1 MLTFTSREVRGSQ
14 SLKCIILY
22 FKSGIS
28 SLLCSKQR
36 YNKLFTNE
44 ADPEAGPVRKTKA
57 NIAVKKDAPPQ
68 CEGVDT
74 VDNLPRETVSDQK
87 DEETSEVEVKD
98 PAILR
103 VTAEE
108 NSEVGLVTAESHED
122 VFTYEDDL
130 RETKVDDLPIN
141 PILELSKETV
151 VEDQSNSCVS
161 ETPTTGKT
169 ALYRVSSV
177 PVLPSDDKT
186 MHKSN
191 VLKTNFQRSSSL
203 RERGPKRI
211 QYLRDFMEG
220 KAASDENITECDQ
233 KEKGT
238 FQSQSND
245 QERQSGAG
253 SNSLGGLPSDLHG
266 LLESGFVK
274 RKSRNFE
281 EGVYDVLSVELDDI
295 LSLGKEMDREFELG
309 ENEKSAAAE
318 KEQDKSEEPEPGVVK
333 KHKEEYELKH
343 RESLKR
349 GAVLQ
354 RGESGDGSS
363 LKRERSDGI
372 LTSDADGILSGDGS
386 ETERPCSVNVDALV
400 QKVNEDMKKEV
411 SARRVSKK
419 ERELRALVQ
428 LAGEDGNSNQ
438 ENENSVE
445 DSVCNETTEMLAAA
459 GLVKETNEG
468 SAQLLEDPPISMEV
482 VGCAETELTKS
493 DLTSDISPGANEEQA
508 LSADGDSSHNVSA
521 ENTCKPVE
529 NGEDNVMEQDEEDIP
544 QKGLV
549 KRHTLLIEGKLQPWD
564 QETEKD
570 VQSETEKAER
580 EHTMQQEV
588 LLRSPSKEQTFSSEG
603 IEQGVAGDVS
613 ATLVTESKETEDRA
627 LEEDTQSLP
636 EKGLVKRHT
645 LLIEGRHQALEQALP
660 EVEIECKQEGES
672 KDRKDHCTKS
682 SEEQSRGVALKS
694 MEPVDGDDVKIAEDI
709 IEQGRTAP
717 ENVDTCEL
725 LDDKED
731 MMSVDDVPQRGL
743 VKRQTLVIEG
753 KLQLGPEQDEFA
765 VDQESFPSPST
776 VELRNDEPT
785 GNQDMCSSICL
796 EQEQSYQPELTSY
809 VPGEVVVEKIED
821 SETVSG
827 LVRRE
832 KERIEKRVKP
842 LTVEETNAKREEDNE
857 EVCKDGTLLEV
868 SEGGEEGRGDAEK
881 NEDVEGDRVEE
892 TELSDV
898 GVDTSSVVRVRDQ
911 TQHLEGIIRVTTT
924 SKDGEKI
931 KRQRSKEDLPT
942 TGSES
947 AKIIIV
953 PRSCSDE
960 SVHEEN
966 QLNMS
971 CNMKMEEI
979 LSDSAVNLALMN
991 AQEKLEL
998 ANETFIDWDG
1008 ANVKQR
1014 TRIFET
1020 IMQHIS
1026 KQSKEDEED
1035 NGNHIRRCGSMPKA
1049 IGKTEKYVIRR
1060 RSFSDVSETVSS
1072 SSGREVGYTIK
1083 FSNGQ
1088 SSSSSSLPREW
1099 SPLQRRLEKEKLN
1112 TNEVFSPQNC
1122 GETES
1127 EENMCTELID
1137 CQDQENDSPSV
1148 KEKVQVLDSKNH
1160 RNISNVS

>member
-1 MLTFTSREVRGSQ
+1 MLTFTSQEVRGSQ

-22 FKSGIS
+22 FKSGVS

-57 NIAVKKDAPPQ
+57 NIAVKKDTQPQ

-87 DEETSEVEVKD
+87 DEETSEVEIKD

-103 VTAEE
+103 VTTEE
-108 NSEVGLVTAESHED
+108 NSEVGLVTAEAHED

-130 RETKVDDLPIN
+130 RETKVGDLPIN

-151 VEDQSNSCVS
+151 LENQSNSCVS
-161 ETPTTGKT
+161 ETPTTGRT

-211 QYLRDFMEG
+211 QYLRDFVKG

-238 FQSQSND
+238 FQSQPND

-295 LSLGKEMDREFELG
+295 LSLGKEIDREFALG
-309 ENEKSAAAE
+309 ENEKSAATE

-372 LTSDADGILSGDGS
+372 LTSDANGILSGDGS

-445 DSVCNETTEMLAAA
+445 DSFCNETTEMLAAA

-493 DLTSDISPGANEEQA
+493 DLTSDISLGANEEQA
-508 LSADGDSSHNVSA
+508 PRADGDSSQNVSA
-521 ENTCKPVE
+521 ENTCKPPE
-529 NGEDNVMEQDEEDIP
+529 NGEDNVIEEDKEDIP

-564 QETEKD
+564 QETKKD

-588 LLRSPSKEQTFSSEG
+588 LLRSPSKEHTVSSEG

-627 LEEDTQSLP
+627 LEEGTQSLT

-645 LLIEGRHQALEQALP
+645 LLIEGRHQTLEQALA

-672 KDRKDHCTKS
+672 KDCKDHCTKS

-709 IEQGRTAP
+709 IEQGKTAP

-731 MMSVDDVPQRGL
+731 MMSVDDVPQIGL

-776 VELRNDEPT
+776 VELISDEPT
-785 GNQDMCSSICL
+785 GNQDICSSTCQD
-796 EQEQSYQPELTSY
+796 QEQRYQPELTSS
-809 VPGEVVVEKIED
+809 VPGEVVVEKTED

-857 EVCKDGTLLEV
+857 EVCNDGTLLGV

-881 NEDVEGDRVEE
+881 NEDVEDDRVEE
-892 TELSDV
+892 KELSDV

-911 TQHLEGIIRVTTT
+911 TQHLEGIIRVRTT
-924 SKDGEKI
+924 SKDGEKV
-931 KRQRSKEDLPT
+931 KRQGSKEDLPKT
-942 TGSES
+942 KSES
-947 AKIIIV
+947 PKIIIV

-971 CNMKMEEI
+971 SDMKMEEI

-998 ANETFIDWDG
+998 AKETFIDWDG

-1035 NGNHIRRCGSMPKA
+1035 NGNQIRRCGSMPKA
-1049 IGKTEKYVIRR
+1049 IGKAEKYVIRR
-1060 RSFSDVSETVSS
+1060 RSFSDLSETVSS

-1099 SPLQRRLEKEKLN
+1099 SPLQRRLEKERLN

-1122 GETES
+1122 GESES
-1127 EENMCTELID
+1127 EEKMRTELID
-1137 CQDQENDSPSV
+1137 CQGQENDSPSV
-1148 KEKVQVLDSKNH
+1148 TEKVQVLDSKNH
-1160 RNISNVS
+1160 LNISNVS

>member
-1 MLTFTSREVRGSQ
+1 M
-14 SLKCIILY
+14 
-22 FKSGIS
+22 
-28 SLLCSKQR
+28 
-36 YNKLFTNE
+36 
-44 ADPEAGPVRKTKA
+44 PVRKTKA
-57 NIAVKKDAPPQ
+57 NIAVKKDTQPQ

-74 VDNLPRETVSDQK
+74 VDNLPRETVLDQK
-87 DEETSEVEVKD
+87 DEETSEVEIKD

-108 NSEVGLVTAESHED
+108 NSEVGLVTAEAHED

-130 RETKVDDLPIN
+130 RETKVDDLSIN

-191 VLKTNFQRSSSL
+191 VLTTNFQRSSSL

-238 FQSQSND
+238 FQSQPND

-281 EGVYDVLSVELDDI
+281 EGVYDVLCVELDDI

-309 ENEKSAAAE
+309 ENEKSASAE

-354 RGESGDGSS
+354 RGESSDGSS

-419 ERELRALVQ
+419 ERELRALAQ

-438 ENENSVE
+438 ENENSIA

-468 SAQLLEDPPISMEV
+468 RAQLLEDPPISMEV
-482 VGCAETELTKS
+482 VGCAETESTKS
-493 DLTSDISPGANEEQA
+493 DLTSDISNVEQA
-508 LSADGDSSHNVSA
+508 LSADGDSSQNVST
-521 ENTCKPVE
+521 ENTCKSAE
-529 NGEDNVMEQDEEDIP
+529 NGEDNVIEQDKEDIP

-588 LLRSPSKEQTFSSEG
+588 ILRSPSKEQTFSSEG
-603 IEQGVAGDVS
+603 IEQGVAGDGS
-613 ATLVTESKETEDRA
+613 AELVTESKETEDRA

-645 LLIEGRHQALEQALP
+645 LLIEGWHQALEQALP

-672 KDRKDHCTKS
+672 KDCKDHCTKS

-709 IEQGRTAP
+709 IEQGKTAP

-731 MMSVDDVPQRGL
+731 MMSVDDVPQIGL

-776 VELRNDEPT
+776 VELISDEPT
-785 GNQDMCSSICL
+785 GNQDICSSTCQD
-796 EQEQSYQPELTSY
+796 QEQRYQPELTSS
-809 VPGEVVVEKIED
+809 VPGEVVVEKTED

-842 LTVEETNAKREEDNE
+842 LTVEETNAKREEENE
-857 EVCKDGTLLEV
+857 EVCNDGTLLGV

-881 NEDVEGDRVEE
+881 NEDVEDDRVEE
-892 TELSDV
+892 KELSDV

-911 TQHLEGIIRVTTT
+911 TQHLEGIIRVRTT
-924 SKDGEKI
+924 SKDGEKV
-931 KRQRSKEDLPT
+931 KRQGSKEDLPKT
-942 TGSES
+942 KSES
-947 AKIIIV
+947 PKIIIV

-971 CNMKMEEI
+971 SDMKMEEI

-1035 NGNHIRRCGSMPKA
+1035 NGNQIRRCGSMPKA
-1049 IGKTEKYVIRR
+1049 IGKAEKYVIRR
-1060 RSFSDVSETVSS
+1060 RSFSDLSETVSS

-1099 SPLQRRLEKEKLN
+1099 SPLQRRLEKERLN

-1122 GETES
+1122 GESES
-1127 EENMCTELID
+1127 EEKMRTELID
-1137 CQDQENDSPSV
+1137 CQGQENDSPSV
-1148 KEKVQVLDSKNH
+1148 MEKVQVLDSKNH
-1160 RNISNVS
+1160 LNISNVS

>member
-1 MLTFTSREVRGSQ
+1 M
-14 SLKCIILY
+14 
-22 FKSGIS
+22 
-28 SLLCSKQR
+28 
-36 YNKLFTNE
+36 FTNE
-44 ADPEAGPVRKTKA
+44 ADPEAEPVKKTKT
-57 NIAVKKDAPPQ
+57 NITVIKDSQPQ

-74 VDNLPRETVSDQK
+74 VDNLPSETVSDQK
-87 DEETSEVEVKD
+87 DEETSEVEIKD
-98 PAILR
+98 PAIIW
-103 VTAEE
+103 VPAEE
-108 NSEVGLVTAESHED
+108 NSEVGLVTAEAHED

-130 RETKVDDLPIN
+130 RETKVDDSPIN

-169 ALYRVSSV
+169 VLYRVSSV

-211 QYLRDFMEG
+211 QCLRDFMEG

-238 FQSQSND
+238 FQSQPND

-253 SNSLGGLPSDLHG
+253 SNSLGGLASELHG

-281 EGVYDVLSVELDDI
+281 EGVYEVLSVELDDI
-295 LSLGKEMDREFELG
+295 LSLGNEMDREFELG
-309 ENEKSAAAE
+309 ENEKSAPAE
-318 KEQDKSEEPEPGVVK
+318 KEQDNSEEPEPGVVK

-343 RESLKR
+343 RESWKR

-354 RGESGDGSS
+354 RGESDDGSS

-372 LTSDADGILSGDGS
+372 LTSGADGILSGHGS

-428 LAGEDGNSNQ
+428 LAGEGGNSNQ
-438 ENENSVE
+438 EDENSVE
-445 DSVCNETTEMLAAA
+445 DSVCNKTTEILAAA
-459 GLVKETNEG
+459 GPVKETIEG
-468 SAQLLEDPPISMEV
+468 RAQLLEDPPIFMEA
-482 VGCAETELTKS
+482 VGCTETESTKS
-493 DLTSDISPGANEEQA
+493 DLTSDISPGANVEQA
-508 LSADGDSSHNVSA
+508 LSVDGDSSQNVSA
-521 ENTCKPVE
+521 ENICKPLE
-529 NGEDNVMEQDEEDIP
+529 NGEDNVIEQDKEGIP

-570 VQSETEKAER
+570 VLSETEKPQR
-580 EHTMQQEV
+580 EQTMQQEV
-588 LLRSPSKEQTFSSEG
+588 ILRSPSKEQTFSSEE

-613 ATLVTESKETEDRA
+613 AELVTESKETEDRA

-645 LLIEGRHQALEQALP
+645 LLIEGRHQALEQAVA
-660 EVEIECKQEGES
+660 EVEIECKQEGKS
-672 KDRKDHCTKS
+672 KDCKDHCTKS
-682 SEEQSRGVALKS
+682 SKEQSKGVALKS
-694 MEPVDGDDVKIAEDI
+694 MEPVDVDVDDVKITEDI
-709 IEQGRTAP
+709 IQQGKITP
-717 ENVDTCEL
+717 ENVDSCEL

-731 MMSVDDVPQRGL
+731 MMSVEDVPQKGL

-776 VELRNDEPT
+776 VELRSDEPT
-785 GNQDMCSSICL
+785 GNQDICSSTSL
-796 EQEQSYQPELTSY
+796 DQEQRYQPELTSY
-809 VPGEVVVEKIED
+809 VPGEVVVEKTDD

-857 EVCKDGTLLEV
+857 EVCIDGTMLEV

-881 NEDVEGDRVEE
+881 NEDVEGDRVTEK
-892 TELSDV
+892 ELSDV
-898 GVDTSSVVRVRDQ
+898 GVDTSSVVRVWDQ

-924 SKDGEKI
+924 SKDGEI
-931 KRQRSKEDLPT
+931 VKRQQSKEDLPT
-942 TGSES
+942 TRSES
-947 AKIIIV
+947 PKIIIV

-960 SVHEEN
+960 SVHGEN

-971 CNMKMEEI
+971 CSMKVEEI
-979 LSDSAVNLALMN
+979 LSDSAVNIALVK
-991 AQEKLEL
+991 AQENLEL
-998 ANETFIDWDG
+998 ANETFIGWDG

-1020 IMQHIS
+1020 IVQHIS
-1026 KQSKEDEED
+1026 KQSKEDEKD
-1035 NGNHIRRCGSMPKA
+1035 NGNQIRRCGSMPKA
-1049 IGKTEKYVIRR
+1049 IGMAEKYVIRR
-1060 RSFSDVSETVSS
+1060 RSFSDLSETVSS

-1099 SPLQRRLEKEKLN
+1099 SPLQRRLDKETLN

-1122 GETES
+1122 GENES
-1127 EENMCTELID
+1127 EEKMRIELID

-1160 RNISNVS
+1160 RDISNVS

>member
-1 MLTFTSREVRGSQ
+1 
-14 SLKCIILY
+14 
-22 FKSGIS
+22 
-28 SLLCSKQR
+28 
-36 YNKLFTNE
+36 
-44 ADPEAGPVRKTKA
+44 
-57 NIAVKKDAPPQ
+57 
-68 CEGVDT
+68 
-74 VDNLPRETVSDQK
+74 
-87 DEETSEVEVKD
+87 
-98 PAILR
+98 
-103 VTAEE
+103 
-108 NSEVGLVTAESHED
+108 
-122 VFTYEDDL
+122 
-130 RETKVDDLPIN
+130 
-141 PILELSKETV
+141 
-151 VEDQSNSCVS
+151 
-161 ETPTTGKT
+161 
-169 ALYRVSSV
+169 
-177 PVLPSDDKT
+177 
-186 MHKSN
+186 
-191 VLKTNFQRSSSL
+191 
-203 RERGPKRI
+203 
-211 QYLRDFMEG
+211 
-220 KAASDENITECDQ
+220 
-233 KEKGT
+233 
-238 FQSQSND
+238 
-245 QERQSGAG
+245 
-253 SNSLGGLPSDLHG
+253 
-266 LLESGFVK
+266 
-274 RKSRNFE
+274 
-281 EGVYDVLSVELDDI
+281 
-295 LSLGKEMDREFELG
+295 
-309 ENEKSAAAE
+309 
-318 KEQDKSEEPEPGVVK
+318 
-333 KHKEEYELKH
+333 
-343 RESLKR
+343 
-349 GAVLQ
+349 
-354 RGESGDGSS
+354 
-363 LKRERSDGI
+363 
-372 LTSDADGILSGDGS
+372 
-386 ETERPCSVNVDALV
+386 
-400 QKVNEDMKKEV
+400 
-411 SARRVSKK
+411 
-419 ERELRALVQ
+419 
-428 LAGEDGNSNQ
+428 
-438 ENENSVE
+438 
-445 DSVCNETTEMLAAA
+445 
-459 GLVKETNEG
+459 
-468 SAQLLEDPPISMEV
+468 
-482 VGCAETELTKS
+482 
-493 DLTSDISPGANEEQA
+493 
-508 LSADGDSSHNVSA
+508 
-521 ENTCKPVE
+521 
-529 NGEDNVMEQDEEDIP
+529 
-544 QKGLV
+544 
-549 KRHTLLIEGKLQPWD
+549 
-564 QETEKD
+564 
-570 VQSETEKAER
+570 
-580 EHTMQQEV
+580 
-588 LLRSPSKEQTFSSEG
+588 
-603 IEQGVAGDVS
+603 
-613 ATLVTESKETEDRA
+613 
-627 LEEDTQSLP
+627 
-636 EKGLVKRHT
+636 
-645 LLIEGRHQALEQALP
+645 
-660 EVEIECKQEGES
+660 
-672 KDRKDHCTKS
+672 
-682 SEEQSRGVALKS
+682 
-694 MEPVDGDDVKIAEDI
+694 
-709 IEQGRTAP
+709 
-717 ENVDTCEL
+717 
-725 LDDKED
+725 
-731 MMSVDDVPQRGL
+731 MSVDDVPQRGL

-868 SEGGEEGRGDAEK
+868 SEGGEEGRGYAEK
-881 NEDVEGDRVEE
+881 NEDVEGDQVEE

-1049 IGKTEKYVIRR
+1049 IGKAEKYVIRR

-1122 GETES
+1122 VETES

-1137 CQDQENDSPSV
+1137 CQDQENDSSSV
-1148 KEKVQVLDSKNH
+1148 KEKVEVLDSKNH

>member
-1 MLTFTSREVRGSQ
+1 MLTFTSQEVRGSQ

-44 ADPEAGPVRKTKA
+44 ADPEAGPVRKTRA
-57 NIAVKKDAPPQ
+57 NIAVKKDTQPQ

-87 DEETSEVEVKD
+87 DEETSEEEIKD
-98 PAILR
+98 PAILW
-103 VTAEE
+103 VTGEE
-108 NSEVGLVTAESHED
+108 NSEVGLVTAEAHED

-130 RETKVDDLPIN
+130 RETKDDDLPIN

-151 VEDQSNSCVS
+151 VENQSNSCVS

-186 MHKSN
+186 MLKSN

-238 FQSQSND
+238 FQSQPND
-245 QERQSGAG
+245 QECQSGAG

-309 ENEKSAAAE
+309 ENEKSAATE

-333 KHKEEYELKH
+333 KHKEEYELKY

-372 LTSDADGILSGDGS
+372 LTSDADSILSGDGS

-438 ENENSVE
+438 ENENSVA

-468 SAQLLEDPPISMEV
+468 SAQLLEDPPISMEA
-482 VGCAETELTKS
+482 VGCAETESTKS
-493 DLTSDISPGANEEQA
+493 NLTSVISPGANVEQA
-508 LSADGDSSHNVSA
+508 LSADGDSSQNVFA
-521 ENTCKPVE
+521 ENTYKPAE
-529 NGEDNVMEQDEEDIP
+529 NGEDDVIEQDKEDIP

-570 VQSETEKAER
+570 VQSETEKAE
-580 EHTMQQEV
+580 HKQTMQREV
-588 LLRSPSKEQTFSSEG
+588 ILRSPSKEQTFSSEG
-603 IEQGVAGDVS
+603 IEQGVAGDGS
-613 ATLVTESKETEDRA
+613 AELVTESKETEDRA

-645 LLIEGRHQALEQALP
+645 LLIEGRHQALDQAAA
-660 EVEIECKQEGES
+660 EVEIGCKQEGES
-672 KDRKDHCTKS
+672 KDCKDHCTTS

-694 MEPVDGDDVKIAEDI
+694 MEPVDGDDVKITEDI
-709 IEQGRTAP
+709 VERGKTAP

-731 MMSVDDVPQRGL
+731 MMSVEDVPQRGL

-776 VELRNDEPT
+776 VELRSDEPI
-785 GNQDMCSSICL
+785 GNQDICSSTCQD
-796 EQEQSYQPELTSY
+796 QEQRYQPELTSS
-809 VPGEVVVEKIED
+809 VPGEVVVEKTED

-842 LTVEETNAKREEDNE
+842 LTVEGTNAKREEDNE
-857 EVCKDGTLLEV
+857 EVCNDGTLLEV

-881 NEDVEGDRVEE
+881 NEDVEDDRVEE
-892 TELSDV
+892 KELSDI

-924 SKDGEKI
+924 SKDGEKV

-942 TGSES
+942 TRSES
-947 AKIIIV
+947 TKIIIV

-971 CNMKMEEI
+971 CNVKMEDI

-1020 IMQHIS
+1020 IMKHIS
-1026 KQSKEDEED
+1026 KQSKEDEKD
-1035 NGNHIRRCGSMPKA
+1035 NGNQIRRCGSMPKA
-1049 IGKTEKYVIRR
+1049 IGKAEKYVIRR
-1060 RSFSDVSETVSS
+1060 RSFSDLSETVSS

-1099 SPLQRRLEKEKLN
+1099 SPLQRRLEKERLN

-1122 GETES
+1122 GESES
-1127 EENMCTELID
+1127 EEKMCTELID

-1160 RNISNVS
+1160 RNASNVS

>member
-1 MLTFTSREVRGSQ
+1 M
-14 SLKCIILY
+14 
-22 FKSGIS
+22 
-28 SLLCSKQR
+28 
-36 YNKLFTNE
+36 FTNE
-44 ADPEAGPVRKTKA
+44 ADPEAVPVRKTKA
-57 NIAVKKDAPPQ
+57 NIAVKKDTQPQ

-74 VDNLPRETVSDQK
+74 VDNLPRETVLDQK
-87 DEETSEVEVKD
+87 DEETSEVEIKD

-108 NSEVGLVTAESHED
+108 NSEVGLVTAEAHED
-122 VFTYEDDL
+122 VFTYEDHL
-130 RETKVDDLPIN
+130 RETKVDDLSIN

-191 VLKTNFQRSSSL
+191 VLTTNFQRSSSL

-220 KAASDENITECDQ
+220 KAVSDENITECDQ

-238 FQSQSND
+238 FQSQPND

-281 EGVYDVLSVELDDI
+281 EGVYDVLCVELDDI

-309 ENEKSAAAE
+309 ENEKSASAE

-354 RGESGDGSS
+354 RGESSDGSS

-419 ERELRALVQ
+419 ERELRALAQ

-438 ENENSVE
+438 ENENSIA

-468 SAQLLEDPPISMEV
+468 RAQLLEDPPISMEV
-482 VGCAETELTKS
+482 VGCAETESTKS
-493 DLTSDISPGANEEQA
+493 DLTSDISNVEQA
-508 LSADGDSSHNVSA
+508 LSADGDSSQNVST
-521 ENTCKPVE
+521 ENTCKSAE
-529 NGEDNVMEQDEEDIP
+529 NGEDNVIEQDKEDIP

-588 LLRSPSKEQTFSSEG
+588 ILRSPSKEQTFSSEG
-603 IEQGVAGDVS
+603 IEQGVAGDGS
-613 ATLVTESKETEDRA
+613 AELVTESKETEDRA

-645 LLIEGRHQALEQALP
+645 LLIEGWHQALEQALP

-672 KDRKDHCTKS
+672 KDCKDHCTKS

-709 IEQGRTAP
+709 IEQGKTAP

-731 MMSVDDVPQRGL
+731 MMSVDDVPQIGL

-776 VELRNDEPT
+776 VELISDEPT
-785 GNQDMCSSICL
+785 GNQDICSSTCQD
-796 EQEQSYQPELTSY
+796 QEQRYQPELTSS
-809 VPGEVVVEKIED
+809 VPGEVVVEKTED

-842 LTVEETNAKREEDNE
+842 LTVEETNAKREEENE
-857 EVCKDGTLLEV
+857 EVCNDGTLLGV

-881 NEDVEGDRVEE
+881 NEDVEDDRVEE
-892 TELSDV
+892 KELSDV

-911 TQHLEGIIRVTTT
+911 TQHLEGIIRVRTT
-924 SKDGEKI
+924 SKDGEKV
-931 KRQRSKEDLPT
+931 KRQGSKEDLPKT
-942 TGSES
+942 KSES
-947 AKIIIV
+947 PKIIIV

-971 CNMKMEEI
+971 SDMKMEEI

-1035 NGNHIRRCGSMPKA
+1035 NGNQIRRCGSMPKA
-1049 IGKTEKYVIRR
+1049 IGKAEKYVIRR
-1060 RSFSDVSETVSS
+1060 RSFSDLSETVSS

-1099 SPLQRRLEKEKLN
+1099 SPLQRRLEKERLN

-1122 GETES
+1122 GESES
-1127 EENMCTELID
+1127 EEKMRTELID
-1137 CQDQENDSPSV
+1137 CQGQENDSPSV
-1148 KEKVQVLDSKNH
+1148 MEKVQVLDSKNH
-1160 RNISNVS
+1160 LNISNVS

>member
-1 MLTFTSREVRGSQ
+1 M
-14 SLKCIILY
+14 
-22 FKSGIS
+22 
-28 SLLCSKQR
+28 
-36 YNKLFTNE
+36 
-44 ADPEAGPVRKTKA
+44 PVRKTKA
-57 NIAVKKDAPPQ
+57 NIAVKKDTQPQ

-74 VDNLPRETVSDQK
+74 VDNLPRETVLDQK
-87 DEETSEVEVKD
+87 DEETSEVEIKD

-108 NSEVGLVTAESHED
+108 NSEVGLVTAEAHED
-122 VFTYEDDL
+122 VFTYEDHL
-130 RETKVDDLPIN
+130 RETKVDDLSIN

-191 VLKTNFQRSSSL
+191 VLTTNFQRSSSL

-220 KAASDENITECDQ
+220 KAVSDENITECDQ

-238 FQSQSND
+238 FQSQPND

-281 EGVYDVLSVELDDI
+281 EGVYDVLCVELDDI

-309 ENEKSAAAE
+309 ENEKSASAE

-354 RGESGDGSS
+354 RGESSDGSS

-419 ERELRALVQ
+419 ERELRALAQ

-438 ENENSVE
+438 ENENSIA

-468 SAQLLEDPPISMEV
+468 RAQLLEDPPISMEV
-482 VGCAETELTKS
+482 VGCAETESTKS
-493 DLTSDISPGANEEQA
+493 DLTSDISNVEQA
-508 LSADGDSSHNVSA
+508 LSADGDSSQNVST
-521 ENTCKPVE
+521 ENTCKSAE
-529 NGEDNVMEQDEEDIP
+529 NGEDNVIEQDKEDIP

-588 LLRSPSKEQTFSSEG
+588 ILRSPSKEQTFSSEG
-603 IEQGVAGDVS
+603 IEQGVAGDGS
-613 ATLVTESKETEDRA
+613 AELVTESKETEDRA

-645 LLIEGRHQALEQALP
+645 LLIEGWHQALEQALP

-672 KDRKDHCTKS
+672 KDCKDHCTKS

-709 IEQGRTAP
+709 IEQGKTAP

-731 MMSVDDVPQRGL
+731 MMSVDDVPQIGL

-776 VELRNDEPT
+776 VELISDEPT
-785 GNQDMCSSICL
+785 GNQDICSSTCQD
-796 EQEQSYQPELTSY
+796 QEQRYQPELTSS
-809 VPGEVVVEKIED
+809 VPGEVVVEKTED

-842 LTVEETNAKREEDNE
+842 LTVEETNAKREEENE
-857 EVCKDGTLLEV
+857 EVCNDGTLLGV

-881 NEDVEGDRVEE
+881 NEDVEDDRVEE
-892 TELSDV
+892 KELSDV

-911 TQHLEGIIRVTTT
+911 TQHLEGIIRVRTT
-924 SKDGEKI
+924 SKDGEKV
-931 KRQRSKEDLPT
+931 KRQGSKEDLPKT
-942 TGSES
+942 KSES
-947 AKIIIV
+947 PKIIIV

-971 CNMKMEEI
+971 SDMKMEEI

-1035 NGNHIRRCGSMPKA
+1035 NGNQIRRCGSMPKA
-1049 IGKTEKYVIRR
+1049 IGKAEKYVIRR
-1060 RSFSDVSETVSS
+1060 RSFSDLSETVSS

-1099 SPLQRRLEKEKLN
+1099 SPLQRRLEKERLN

-1122 GETES
+1122 GESES
-1127 EENMCTELID
+1127 EEKMRTELID
-1137 CQDQENDSPSV
+1137 CQGQENDSPSV
-1148 KEKVQVLDSKNH
+1148 MEKVQVLDSKNH
-1160 RNISNVS
+1160 LNISNVS

>member
-1 MLTFTSREVRGSQ
+1 M
-14 SLKCIILY
+14 LY

-57 NIAVKKDAPPQ
+57 NIAVKKDTQPQ

-74 VDNLPRETVSDQK
+74 VDNLRRETVSDQK
-87 DEETSEVEVKD
+87 DEETSEVEIKD

-103 VTAEE
+103 VTSEE
-108 NSEVGLVTAESHED
+108 DSKVGLVTADAHED

-161 ETPTTGKT
+161 ETPTTEKT

-220 KAASDENITECDQ
+220 KAASDENITEWDQ

-238 FQSQSND
+238 FQSQPND

-309 ENEKSAAAE
+309 ENEKSAATE

-438 ENENSVE
+438 ENENSVA

-468 SAQLLEDPPISMEV
+468 RAQLLEDPPISMKA
-482 VGCAETELTKS
+482 VGCAETKSTKS
-493 DLTSDISPGANEEQA
+493 DLTSDISPGANVEQA
-508 LSADGDSSHNVSA
+508 LSADGDSSQNVSA
-521 ENTCKPVE
+521 ENTCKPAE
-529 NGEDNVMEQDEEDIP
+529 NGEDNVIEQDKEDIP

-580 EHTMQQEV
+580 EHTMHQEAI
-588 LLRSPSKEQTFSSEG
+588 LRSPSKEQTFSSEG

-613 ATLVTESKETEDRA
+613 ATLVTESNETEDRA

-636 EKGLVKRHT
+636 EKGLVKRHM
-645 LLIEGRHQALEQALP
+645 LLIEGRHQALEQALA

-672 KDRKDHCTKS
+672 KDCKDHCTKS

-694 MEPVDGDDVKIAEDI
+694 MEPVEGDDVKIAEDI
-709 IEQGRTAP
+709 IEQGKTAP

-743 VKRQTLVIEG
+743 VKRQTLVIKG
-753 KLQLGPEQDEFA
+753 KLQLGPERDEFA

-776 VELRNDEPT
+776 VELRSDEPT
-785 GNQDMCSSICL
+785 GNQDICSSTCQD
-796 EQEQSYQPELTSY
+796 QEQRYQPELTSS
-809 VPGEVVVEKIED
+809 VPGEVVVEKTED

-857 EVCKDGTLLEV
+857 EVCNDGTSLEV

-881 NEDVEGDRVEE
+881 NEDVEDDRIEE
-892 TELSDV
+892 KELSDV

-947 AKIIIV
+947 SKIIIV
-953 PRSCSDE
+953 PRSDE

-979 LSDSAVNLALMN
+979 LSDSAVNLVLMN
-991 AQEKLEL
+991 AQEKLQS
-998 ANETFIDWDG
+998 ANEIFIDWDG

-1014 TRIFET
+1014 TKIFET

-1035 NGNHIRRCGSMPKA
+1035 NGNQIRRCGSMPKT
-1049 IGKTEKYVIRR
+1049 IGKAEKYVIRR
-1060 RSFSDVSETVSS
+1060 RSFSDLSGTVSS

-1099 SPLQRRLEKEKLN
+1099 SPLQRRLEKERLD

-1122 GETES
+1122 GESES
-1127 EENMCTELID
+1127 EEKMCTELID

-1160 RNISNVS
+1160 CNISNVS

>member
-1 MLTFTSREVRGSQ
+1 MLTFTSQEVRGSQ

-57 NIAVKKDAPPQ
+57 NIAVKKDTQPQ

-74 VDNLPRETVSDQK
+74 VDNLPRETVSDQE
-87 DEETSEVEVKD
+87 DEETSEVEIKD

-108 NSEVGLVTAESHED
+108 NSEVGLVTAEAHED

-233 KEKGT
+233 KEKDT
-238 FQSQSND
+238 FQSQAND

-309 ENEKSAAAE
+309 ENEKYAATE

-354 RGESGDGSS
+354 RGESVDGSS

-411 SARRVSKK
+411 SARRVAKK

-438 ENENSVE
+438 ENENSVA
-445 DSVCNETTEMLAAA
+445 DSVCNETTEMLAPAS
-459 GLVKETNEG
+459 LVKETNEG
-468 SAQLLEDPPISMEV
+468 RAQLLEDPPMSMEAV
-482 VGCAETELTKS
+482 ACAETESTKI
-493 DLTSDISPGANEEQA
+493 DWTSDISPGANVEQA
-508 LSADGDSSHNVSA
+508 LSADGDSSQNVSA
-521 ENTCKPVE
+521 ENTCKLSE
-529 NGEDNVMEQDEEDIP
+529 NGEDNVMEQDKEGIP

-580 EHTMQQEV
+580 EQTMQQEV
-588 LLRSPSKEQTFSSEG
+588 ILRSSSKEQTFSSEG

-645 LLIEGRHQALEQALP
+645 LLIEGRHQALDQALA

-672 KDRKDHCTKS
+672 IDCKDHCTKS

-694 MEPVDGDDVKIAEDI
+694 MEPVDGDDVKITEDI
-709 IEQGRTAP
+709 IKQGKTAP
-717 ENVDTCEL
+717 ENVDACEL

-731 MMSVDDVPQRGL
+731 MMSVEDVPQRGL

-776 VELRNDEPT
+776 VELRSDEPT
-785 GNQDMCSSICL
+785 GNQDICSSTCL

-809 VPGEVVVEKIED
+809 VPGEAVVEKTED

-857 EVCKDGTLLEV
+857 EGCNDGTLLEV

-881 NEDVEGDRVEE
+881 NEDVEDDRVEE
-892 TELSDV
+892 KELSDV

-924 SKDGEKI
+924 SKDGEKV

-942 TGSES
+942 TRSES
-947 AKIIIV
+947 PKIIIV

-971 CNMKMEEI
+971 CDMKMEEI
-979 LSDSAVNLALMN
+979 LSDSAVNPALIN
-991 AQEKLEL
+991 AQEKLV
-998 ANETFIDWDG
+998 ANDG

-1035 NGNHIRRCGSMPKA
+1035 NGNQIRRCGSMPKA
-1049 IGKTEKYVIRR
+1049 IGKAEKYVIRR
-1060 RSFSDVSETVSS
+1060 RSFSDLSETVSS

-1099 SPLQRRLEKEKLN
+1099 SPLQRRLEKERLN

-1122 GETES
+1122 GESES
-1127 EENMCTELID
+1127 GEKMCIELID

-1148 KEKVQVLDSKNH
+1148 KEKVQVLDCKNQQ
-1160 RNISNVS
+1160 NISNVS